1 LQILGSTFVA
11 LAALSGCRTTDVV
24 DQAAL
29 DPNAPL
35 VPYDEFHKAAKALF
49 KRCIQ
54 EFAEDQWELVAADGK
69 RLETV
74 AKRWRE
80 SSPPSDAKKTPVHRE
95 LTAGLET
102 ASGQLVHAA
111 DKRDA
116 PQTTSALGA
125 IADRLH
131 KLREL
136 EPIKA
141 ASENGKPPAK

>member
-1 LQILGSTFVA
+1 MLIAS
-11 LAALSGCRTTDVV
+11 AALSGCQSADVV
-24 DQAAL
+24 DRAVL

-80 SSPPSDAKKTPVHRE
+80 SSPPSDAKKAPVHRD

-116 PQTTSALGA
+116 PQTTNALGV

-136 EPIKA
+136 EPLKA
-141 ASENGKPPAK
+141 SSENVKQPVK